1 MRRAIVPWM
10 AIILVL
16 GLSQAALAT
25 PSTIVLAIEG
35 MT

>member
-16 GLSQAALAT
+16 GLSQAAPAT
-25 PSTIVLAIEG
+25 PSTVVLAVEG